1 MTVRLL
7 VADDNEI
14 VRMGMRSLL
23 RDRADWQICGEATN
37 GREAI
42 GKVWD
47 LSPDLVILDLSMP
60 VMNGFQAAVEIRRI
74 APSIKIVLFSIH
86 EVPASATAV
95 GADAFVSKTMTG
107 QELVATLER
116 VIGPPAKI
124 RANAKSA

>member
-1 MTVRLL
+1 VTVRLL